1 MRLLS
6 YRRPYEEDEKQAT
19 NGKKVLANHIPNKRL
34 RSKHYKEFSE
44 LEKWAKDMNRYLNEK
59 ARQVANKH
67 MNKVFNIIGRQ
78 GKTHEN

>member
-1 MRLLS
+1 
-6 YRRPYEEDEKQAT
+6 
-19 NGKKVLANHIPNKRL
+19 
-34 RSKHYKEFSE
+34 
-44 LEKWAKDMNRYLNEK
+44 MNRYLNEK